1 MDSSTNWFLALK
13 ICALAVLKLFD
24 VVLKFEPPNARV
36 LDFPKN
42 SALVL
47 IRLVLI
53 NGDCMYDI
61 AKLRFVN
68 NRQLSIVTNLNF
80 AAS

>member
-1 MDSSTNWFLALK
+1 MF
-13 ICALAVLKLFD
+13 FD

-36 LDFPKN
+36 LNFPKN

-53 NGDCMYDI
+53 NGDCVYFEVPLVCMSLGLHI
-61 AKLRFVN
+61 C
-68 NRQLSIVTNLNF
+68 SEP
-80 AAS
+80 